1 MVDKEALEY
10 ITRCWSAEE
19 TNAERIANR
28 KTLIVGLPAGFLAV
42 VGLNADQAI
51 KLVHA
56 AMDSSGGDEAKWNA
70 TLATIGVIFL
80 AFGLLF
86 LFVSI
91 GYAIGVGIG
100 APERAGLA
108 SRHLMPGTQ
117 LPALAVATES
127 KAREIAFEKA
137 VAASA
142 VLHNLNAQVENRLSV
157 ACEWLLSGLVLCF
170 LALLTYAHVVP

>member
-42 VGLNADQAI
+42 VGLNVDQAI

-56 AMDSSGGDEAKWNA
+56 AMDASGGDADSGNC
-70 TLATIGVIFL
+70 TLATDGVIFL
-80 AFGLLF
+80 PFGLLF

-91 GYAIGVGIG
+91 GYAVGVGLG
-100 APERAGLA
+100 SPERAGLA
-108 SRHLMPGTQ
+108 SRLLMPGAQ
-117 LPALAVATES
+117 LPALAVAGPD

-142 VLHNLNAQVENRLSV
+142 ALHNLNAQVENRLSV

-170 LALLTYAHVVP
+170 LALLIYAHVVP